1 MVRSWL
7 YVPGNRPDRFDKA
20 ASSGADAV
28 IIDLEDAVP
37 ERSKDVARE
46 TVAEWLR
53 GRTED
58 DTQIWVRVN
67 TGKRG
72 IEDVSAVAVAGLRGV
87 CLPKVESSVELG
99 AVDDLLSLSEV
110 KQGFTEGKWVLS
122 PLIESARGMTMLRMI
137 VVGPRVHQVQ
147 LGAVDLAADLGL
159 EVHSGCDDLLVIRS
173 LLVMEC
179 AAARLAPPVAPVSID
194 FQDLEKFHE
203 STRSFKAGGFMG
215 RACIHPNQVAVANTV
230 FTPSESEVAQAQD
243 MIHRLALALE
253 TGDGVVLDQF
263 GQLVDE
269 ATVRSARRVLSLVR

>member
-72 IEDVSAVAVAGLRGV
+72 IEDV
-87 CLPKVESSVELG
+87 
-99 AVDDLLSLSEV
+99 
-110 KQGFTEGKWVLS
+110 WN
-122 PLIESARGMTMLRMI
+122 I
-137 VVGPRVHQVQ
+137 
-147 LGAVDLAADLGL
+147 
-159 EVHSGCDDLLVIRS
+159 
-173 LLVMEC
+173 
-179 AAARLAPPVAPVSID
+179 
-194 FQDLEKFHE
+194 KFIMDGE
-203 STRSFKAGGFMG
+203 NNSWSYSKA
-215 RACIHPNQVAVANTV
+215 
-230 FTPSESEVAQAQD
+230 
-243 MIHRLALALE
+243 
-253 TGDGVVLDQF
+253 
-263 GQLVDE
+263 
-269 ATVRSARRVLSLVR
+269 

>member
-53 GRTED
+53 GRTEN

-72 IEDVSAVAVAGLRGV
+72 IDDVSAVAVAGLRGV
-87 CLPKVESSVELG
+87 CLPKVQSIVELG
-99 AVDDLLSLSEV
+99 AVDDRLSLSEV
-110 KQGFTEGKWVLS
+110 EQGFKEGKWVLS
-122 PLIESARGMTMLRMI
+122 PLIESARGMTMLRTI
-137 VVGPRVHQVQ
+137 VLGPRVHQVQ

-159 EVHSGCDDLLVIRS
+159 EVHSDCDDLLVIRS

-194 FQDLEKFHE
+194 FQDLEKFHK

-230 FTPSESEVAQAQD
+230 FTPSESEVAQARD

-263 GQLVDE
+263 GHLVDE